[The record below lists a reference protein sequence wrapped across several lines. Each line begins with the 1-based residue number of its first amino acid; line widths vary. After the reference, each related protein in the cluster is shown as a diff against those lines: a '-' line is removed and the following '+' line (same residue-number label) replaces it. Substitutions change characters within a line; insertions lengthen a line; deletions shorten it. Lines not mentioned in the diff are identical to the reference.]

1 MKVLS
6 YSISLFTT
14 GRREWN
20 INTKSNRSS
29 GRPDLGWTKE
39 YFIWKNCIPVDFIS
53 GFWPR
58 EIPTGRH
65 QRRRRFCK
73 SRQTRVLV
81 STPLRRPNGQ
91 IWLPLNFSNYLAYQ
105 LQLLR
110 GDTALSSWPRYA
122 AVGAGWRSVS
132 NIIWNG
138 RVKEDRL
145 LAKLRVLH
153 RTAWLFNVN
162 LSGSYFFII
171 IINDEFMVSGEKGG
185 QTWRSHV
192 TWLLSQSGGGIARSG
207 AEQHKEVHPLAYLPQ
222 VGLLDLPSARA

>member
-1 MKVLS
+1 MDEGVLHLEKLHTS
-6 YSISLFTT
+6 EL
-14 GRREWN
+14 
-20 INTKSNRSS
+20 
-29 GRPDLGWTKE
+29 
-39 YFIWKNCIPVDFIS
+39 YFW
-53 GFWPR
+53 FWPR

-91 IWLPLNFSNYLAYQ
+91 IWLPINFSNYLAYQ

-171 IINDEFMVSGEKGG
+171 IINDEFMVSGEKGDKHG
-185 QTWRSHV
+185 GVTWRDSLANREAV
-192 TWLLSQSGGGIARSG
+192 LLVVVQSSTRRSI
-207 AEQHKEVHPLAYLPQ
+207 H
-222 VGLLDLPSARA
+222 LLTCLR